1 MDHMGSK
8 VLFKGK
14 ATDIL
19 RRTTAGFAKG
29 EATFQGL
36 DEFSG
41 RSLTVRF
48 QNENLIAT
56 MDGRPVAMVPDLIS
70 VLDLESGLPI
80 TTEGL
85 KYGNRVLVLGS
96 PCDPK
101 WRTPEGVKL
110 VGPRYFG
117 YDFDYT
123 PVEVL
128 VK

>member
-1 MDHMGSK
+1 MKSRAI
-8 VLFKGK
+8 FKGK
-14 ATDIL
+14 VTDIL

-41 RSLTVRF
+41 TSLKIRF
-48 QNENLIAT
+48 QNENLLAT
-56 MDGRPVAMVPDLIS
+56 LDGIPAAMVPDLIS

-85 KYGNRVLVLGS
+85 RYGNRALVLAS

-101 WRTPEGVKL
+101 WRTPEGLKL

-117 YDFDYT
+117 YDFDYA
-123 PVEVL
+123 PVERL
-128 VK
+128 ATGR